1 MQLHQSINLI
11 IEKLHIKMINSY
23 NKEKYQNQYLIFI
36 KDSLFLSL
44 FHYTFFK
51 LKIMI

>member
-36 KDSLFLSL
+36 RDSLFYPYFTIHFLR
-44 FHYTFFK
+44 
-51 LKIMI
+51 